1 MSRLIKWVLGIVAI
15 LVVLM
20 VAAVVLVPMLLD
32 VQQYKPRLEELV
44 TRQTGR
50 TFTMGN
56 DMDVSVFPWVG
67 VRLSDVRLGN
77 PEGFTAKD
85 MVAVDQF
92 EVRLKVM
99 PLLSRR
105 IEVSTFAMNAPQIFL
120 ERRKDGRANWE
131 NFGKT
136 DARDGENKPT
146 AEKSESKT
154 SGLPIESLMVED
166 FTISDGQVVFSD
178 KAAGLEKQIT
188 DLNLTLGDISL
199 DQPVQIDFTARM
211 DEKPVSL
218 NGNIG
223 PMGNNPGQSDIDFDL
238 VLKALDMMDVTLAGK
253 LLDPSNDLRVDM
265 DLDVSPFSL
274 RKLMAELEQPFF
286 METADA
292 AVFEKIALR
301 THISGNAS
309 AVSLTGGQMTLDDTS
324 LTFNGAAKAFD
335 KPDVAFDLVLDQI
348 DLDRY
353 LPPAQESPK
362 AGSPYSN
369 GKKAAASGSSPDYG
383 PLRKLVLD
391 GKLKIGQMKASNMT
405 VSDITTHVT
414 ARNGRIA
421 LDPFSLNLY
430 QGSLAST
437 LGLDVSKKS
446 PVTRINLDLKGIQ
459 AGPLI
464 RDAMEK
470 DLISGSLTG
479 NAVLTL
485 AGDTVDQIKRTLD
498 GKGQMVFT
506 DGAVEGIDI
515 AGMVRNAA
523 AKAGL
528 GQPVTEKPRTDFAE
542 LSLPFSVGQGIFNIM
557 DAGLKSPL
565 LRVKAGG
572 QAYLV
577 KETLDLRVEPKLV
590 GTLKGQG
597 DTADR
602 SGIMVP
608 LLVTGSFASPKIRPD
623 LAGLLGGGLPDTEKI
638 KEMIDTKKLPA
649 TDTKS
654 LEEEGKKVLKG
665 LLPGLQN

>member
-20 VAAVVLVPMLLD
+20 VAAVVLVPMLVD
-32 VQQYKPRLEELV
+32 VQQYKPKLEELV
-44 TRQTGR
+44 TQQTGR
-50 TFTMGN
+50 SFTMGN
-56 DMDVSVFPWVG
+56 DMDVSIFPWVG

-105 IEVSTFAMNAPQIFL
+105 IEISTFAMNAPQIFL
-120 ERRKDGRANWE
+120 ERRKDGLANWE
-131 NFGKT
+131 GLGKT
-136 DARDGENKPT
+136 DARDGEKKPA
-146 AEKSESKT
+146 AEKSESKD

-166 FTISDGQVVFSD
+166 FTISRGQVVFSD

-188 DLNLTLGDISL
+188 DLNLTLGNISL
-199 DQPVQIDFTARM
+199 DKPVQVDFTAQV

-223 PMGNNPGQSDIDFDL
+223 PMGNNPGKSDIDFDL
-238 VLKALDMMDVTLAGK
+238 VLKALGVMDVTLAGK
-253 LLDPSNDLRVDM
+253 LLDPSNDPRVDM
-265 DLDVSPFSL
+265 DLDVASFSL
-274 RKLMAELEQPFF
+274 RKFMAELKQPFF
-286 METADA
+286 METADPS
-292 AVFEKIALR
+292 VFEKMALR
-301 THISGNAS
+301 THIAGNAS
-309 AVSLTGGQMTLDDTS
+309 AVSLTSGQMTLDDTS

-335 KPDVAFDLVLDQI
+335 KPDVTFDLVLDRI

-353 LPPAQESPK
+353 LPPAQETPE
-362 AGSPYSN
+362 AGSPSSDE
-369 GKKAAASGSSPDYG
+369 KKAAASGSSPDYG

-405 VSDITTHVT
+405 VSDVVARIT
-414 ARNGRIA
+414 AENGQMA

-437 LGLDVSKKS
+437 LGVDVRKKS
-446 PVTRINLDLKGIQ
+446 PVTRINLDLNGIQ

-464 RDAMEK
+464 RDAVEK
-470 DLISGSLTG
+470 DLISGTLTG
-479 NAVLTL
+479 EAVLTM
-485 AGDTVDQIKRTLD
+485 AGDTADQIKKTLD
-498 GKGQMVFT
+498 GNGKMTFT
-506 DGAVEGIDI
+506 DGAIEGIDI

-528 GQPVTEKPRTDFAE
+528 GQPVAEKPRTDFAE
-542 LSLPFSVGQGIFNIM
+542 LTFPFSVGQGIFNIM

-572 QAYLV
+572 QAYLL
-577 KETLDLRVEPKLV
+577 KEELDIRVEPKLV

-608 LLVTGSFASPKIRPD
+608 LRVTGPFASPKIRPD
-623 LAGLLGGGLPDTEKI
+623 LAGLLGGGLPDKEKI
-638 KEMIDTKKLPA
+638 KELIDTKKLPA